1 MSTVLEGINLTK
13 KFGAATALSRV
24 NFSLDSGE
32 VLGLIGQNG
41 SGKSTLLKTLVGLV
55 EPDEGKLLIRGKEI
69 RLNSS
74 LAATRHG
81 IGMVHQEQSL
91 IPNLTVA
98 ENIFLGLPN
107 RARAHGVYRWKR
119 LYEAARRQLE
129 KVEVAIRPDAVIEH
143 LSFAE
148 RQMVELAKALAIEE
162 LIDHPPIILFDEP
175 TSMLTPGEISI
186 LFRQIERLRTRASI
200 LFVSHRMEEILAIC
214 DRVVVMAEGC
224 KVAEREAGASKRDE
238 LYQLMVG
245 HVRPEA
251 RRTAAETDK
260 QAPAL
265 ALRVEDLSATPYFK
279 NVSFD
284 LHKGEIVALAGVLGS
299 GCEELCRSIFGAQ
312 DVTAG
317 TILLDRKPI
326 APRTPADSIRWGI
339 GYLPADRRSEG
350 MLRGRTLV
358 ENIVLTFGLEYGHL
372 GLIVNHKREGQE
384 AGRWLTRLKV
394 KAVSP
399 HQAIERLSGG
409 NQQKVVLG
417 KWLLSRTLRV
427 LLLDHPTRG
436 LDPGARDDVF
446 DAMREAAARG
456 LAVLFVGDTVEE
468 MLELADRV
476 LVMKDGEIT
485 GSFNL
490 AAGDRPDQADVL
502 SAMI

>member
-1 MSTVLEGINLTK
+1 MSSVLEGINLTK
-13 KFGAATALSRV
+13 KFGSVTALSRV
-24 NFSLDSGE
+24 DFSLRSGE

-41 SGKSTLLKTLVGLV
+41 SGKSTLLKTLAGLV
-55 EPDEGKLLIRGKEI
+55 EPDEGKLLIRGEDV

-74 LAATRHG
+74 LAATMHG

-91 IPNLTVA
+91 VPNLTVA

-107 RARAHGVYRWKR
+107 RARAHGVYHWKR
-119 LYEAARRQLE
+119 LYEAARLQLE
-129 KVEVAIRPDAVIEH
+129 KVEVRIRPNAVIEH

-175 TSMLTPGEISI
+175 TSMLAPGEISI
-186 LFRQIERLRTRASI
+186 LFRQIERLRSRASI
-200 LFVSHRMEEILAIC
+200 VFVSHRMEEILAIS
-214 DRVVVMAEGC
+214 DRVLVMADGR
-224 KVAEREAGASKRDE
+224 KVAERESRSSKRDE

-245 HVRPEA
+245 HDRRETARSAAVSDREA
-251 RRTAAETDK
+251 LVPR
-260 QAPAL
+260 
-265 ALRVEDLSATPYFK
+265 LRVENLSATPHFK
-279 NVSFD
+279 NISFD
-284 LHKGEIVALAGVLGS
+284 LHEGEIVALAGVLGS
-299 GCEELCRSIFGAQ
+299 GCEELCRSIFGALE
-312 DVTAG
+312 VSAG
-317 TILLDRKPI
+317 SIMLDRKRI
-326 APRTPADSIRWGI
+326 APRTPADSIRCGV

-372 GLIVNHKREGQE
+372 GLIVNHKKEDQE
-384 AGRWLTRLKV
+384 AGKWLSRLKV

-399 HQAIERLSGG
+399 RQPIERLSGG

-417 KWLLSRTLRV
+417 KWLLSRSLRV

-436 LDPGARDDVF
+436 LDPGARGDVF
-446 DAMREAAARG
+446 EAMREAAARG
-456 LAVLFVGDTVEE
+456 LAILFVGDTVEE
-468 MLELADRV
+468 MLELADSV

-485 GSFNL
+485 ARFNL
-490 AAGDRPDQADVL
+490 AGGDRPDQADVL